1 MANAPTGPDGVRG
14 RAPEN
19 VLEELAAAV
28 MSADA
33 SDQSAVKLLL
43 GLLDELAAAGPSYAE
58 RATEVAAR
66 IRSALADVRALGAAL
81 DAASEAVAEMQ
92 ESASR
97 APREPQAEQADP
109 GAFVLP
115 EWGDEKTLRDFLGG
129 QKANLDELEAIILE
143 MESGAPEPR
152 ASFKR
157 RLHTLKGEAGV
168 LGLEDMEAVCH
179 STEDFL
185 EAGATG
191 PEQTDRLLKVSDW
204 MARAVESYALMR
216 KPEPSAEAFVGEV
229 LAPKVEVV
237 GGETETETET
247 TNSAATA
254 IETVSLTPAV
264 SPSPKPVAAP
274 VAQNG
279 PPAAPAAAPSA
290 QNGPRASPAFTS
302 GAPPPRPPSP
312 TATDGDE
319 KVVRDAEIVSL
330 FGEFLTESAEGLN
343 RVDKTL
349 IDVERDG
356 ANADTV
362 NSLFR
367 VFHTIKGTAGFLELT
382 EVVELAHDTETML
395 NHCRENELKLEGVVI
410 DLVFDATSAEREMLE
425 AVRLAVEAGAA
436 IPARPGLEELLARI
450 DVVNESVSG
459 GEEEEEQPAPH
470 VEQAQAPAPAVVAQ
484 PPVPVAQPPASE
496 QVPAPAAETQ
506 AAAAPAQSRP
516 AQQEADGPV
525 KFKET
530 IKVDL
535 ERVDSLV
542 EMIGELVVVESM
554 VVNAPEISKAG
565 SVRVRNCL
573 AQLAKVTRDLQDVGM
588 RMRMVPVAGVFQKMA
603 RLVRDLS
610 RKSGKQVRFTTF
622 GESTEMDRSMVE
634 QIADPLVHMIRN
646 SVDHGLEGPEAR
658 ARTEKPAEGQIRLGA
673 YHEGGSV
680 IIEISDDGRG
690 LARDAIA
697 RKAMEKGLIASA
709 EGMTDAE
716 IHSLIFAPGFSTA
729 EKVTEIS
736 GRGVGMDV
744 VKRGIEAMRGR
755 IIIESTPGTGTRF
768 KLVLPLTLAIIDGM
782 LVACGEE
789 RYIIPT
795 LSIVESIQ
803 PDRKMLLSLAQ
814 RNEMINLRGEI
825 LPLLR
830 LDRLFGLSGAKS
842 DPTEA
847 LVVVV
852 EGFGRRIGLLVDEVV
867 TQQQVVIKSLGE
879 GLGSNRF
886 MSGAAILSDGRVGLI
901 LNVEEIATLVQKSR
915 DFFHDRGAA
924 LEAAL
929 PAVQEANA

>member
-1 MANAPTGPDGVRG
+1 MANAPNGSDGVRG

-33 SDQSAVKLLL
+33 SDQSAVKRLLE
-43 GLLDELAAAGPSYAE
+43 LLDELAAAGPSYAE

-66 IRSALADVRALGAAL
+66 IRSALDDVRALGAAL

-97 APREPQAEQADP
+97 APREPKAEQAEQADP

-179 STEDFL
+179 ATEDFL

-237 GGETETETET
+237 GGETETP
-247 TNSAATA
+247 NSAATPT
-254 IETVSLTPAV
+254 ETVSL
-264 SPSPKPVAAP
+264 
-274 VAQNG
+274 
-279 PPAAPAAAPSA
+279 AAAPSA
-290 QNGPRASPAFTS
+290 QNRPPASPTLTS
-302 GAPPPRPPSP
+302 GASPPRPP
-312 TATDGDE
+312 TATATSTPAQAGSSAPPAADE
-319 KVVRDAEIVSL
+319 KVVRDAEMVGL

-343 RVDKTL
+343 RVDQTL

-470 VEQAQAPAPAVVAQ
+470 VEQAQAPAPAVEAQ
-484 PPVPVAQPPASE
+484 APVPVVEAQAPVPVAQAPASE
-496 QVPAPAAETQ
+496 QAPVPAAETQ
-506 AAAAPAQSRP
+506 AAAAPAQPRP

-658 ARTEKPAEGQIRLGA
+658 ALTGKPAEGQIRLGA

-680 IIEISDDGRG
+680 IIEISDDGKG

-697 RKAMEKGLIASA
+697 RKAMEKGLIASP

-915 DFFHDRGAA
+915 DFLHDRGAA